1 MLFCAV
7 ILVLAVLLV
16 WGRDPEEELRHDMR
30 GGSGLVG
37 VCDKRKWDCNVMRG
51 RNMLVSWQLDF
62 RR

>member
-1 MLFCAV
+1 MLLCAV

-16 WGRDPEEELRHDMR
+16 WGDPEEELRHDMR

-51 RNMLVSWQLDF
+51 LNMVVSWQLDF